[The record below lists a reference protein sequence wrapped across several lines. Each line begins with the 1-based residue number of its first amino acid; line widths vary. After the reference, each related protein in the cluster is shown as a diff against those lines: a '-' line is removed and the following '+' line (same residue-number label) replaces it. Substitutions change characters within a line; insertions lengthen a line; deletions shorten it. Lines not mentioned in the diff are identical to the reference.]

1 MSLCKVKLLVVAILG
16 QCLQREH
23 FWNVLQCVVKSVY
36 EAFGRFVAVAF
47 PTGNDTEFAIV

>member
-1 MSLCKVKLLVVAILG
+1 MKLLVVAILG
-16 QCLQREH
+16 HCLHREH
-23 FWNVLQCVVKSVY
+23 FWNVLHCVLKSVY